1 MVIWPGEKPIS
12 SSNSPLAEQIINEWR
27 QWQAPFQSKPQ
38 IVSQLEGGLTNSS
51 YLIEAGSER
60 AVLRINNP
68 QASQLG
74 INRDTEITILKKI
87 ASTAVAPNYYFANS
101 QYLLSEYIEGET
113 TDVDG
118 ISQPAIRQQIFQA
131 IKTIQT
137 TKLPSLKRFNYKKY
151 CQIYCSQ
158 ISGEYLGQLA
168 VQQILDLA
176 QQIDS
181 ADWQPVLCHHD
192 LIPENIIHNQQGI
205 SIIDWEY
212 AGLGHPQFD
221 YLRIFNKQ
229 QRSSLGIEPNPYLER
244 LQVVLDELWFA
255 VRYPVKQLNLEIQ
268 LNKILLKG

>member
-1 MVIWPGEKPIS
+1 
-12 SSNSPLAEQIINEWR
+12 
-27 QWQAPFQSKPQ
+27 
-38 IVSQLEGGLTNSS
+38 
-51 YLIEAGSER
+51 
-60 AVLRINNP
+60 VLRINNP

-101 QYLLSEYIEGET
+101 QYLVSEYIDGET
-113 TDVDG
+113 TDGDG

-131 IKTIQT
+131 IKAIQAI
-137 TKLPSLKRFNYKKY
+137 KLPNLKRFNYKKY

-158 ISGEYLGQLA
+158 ISGEYLGQPA

-221 YLRIFNKQ
+221 YLRIFNNQ
-229 QRSSLGIEPNPYLER
+229 QRSSLGIEPNPNLER
-244 LQVVLDELWFA
+244 LQAVLDELWFA
-255 VRYPVKQLNLEIQ
+255 VRYPVKQVNLEIQ
-268 LNKILLKG
+268 LNIILLKG

>member
-1 MVIWPGEKPIS
+1 
-12 SSNSPLAEQIINEWR
+12 
-27 QWQAPFQSKPQ
+27 
-38 IVSQLEGGLTNSS
+38 VSQLEGGLTNTS

-101 QYLLSEYIEGET
+101 QYLVSEYIDGET

-131 IKTIQT
+131 IEGIQT
-137 TKLPSLKRFNYKKY
+137 TKLPNLKRFNYKKY
-151 CQIYCSQ
+151 CQIYCSH
-158 ISGEYLGQLA
+158 ISDEYLGQPA

-205 SIIDWEY
+205 NIIDWEY

-221 YLRIFNKQ
+221 YLRIFNQQ
-229 QRSSLGIEPNPYLER
+229 QRESLGIQPNSNLER
-244 LQVVLDELWFA
+244 LQAVLDELWFA

-268 LNKILLKG
+268 LNQILLKG